1 MIQLDLATL
10 ALMFLALGITSFF
23 VMFLIWRINRDMP
36 GVVFWMLGT
45 LLNTTSAIFTLLN
58 ALLGW
63 SDGWGPFTSNTASL
77 TANLLV
83 MEGTLRFRNLGS
95 PGRWRY
101 LMLLIPIFVA
111 GSWFFRLDPG
121 LRYMFHDGFTLAF
134 QLISAIA
141 FIWHTS
147 DRQEMAANSMA
158 AFAGVC
164 MSITIGWRL
173 MLAVTGNESVM
184 TGPESTAT
192 QWYVF
197 AGANFHVAWIF
208 SLSIAC
214 YFRSRQQVMQ
224 LAREDALT
232 GLPNRRCIDEKLN
245 QTLLEVHRSGEQFAA
260 ILIDV
265 NDFKMVNDRYGHS
278 SGDSLLVEFTGRLRD
293 AVRTSDFAGRYGG
306 DEFLVIAR
314 QLESRESLNQLIERL
329 REKLNSELRVPGGT
343 FYVVVSI
350 GAAVCP
356 VDGTGADALLGA
368 ADSRMYSDKARQKA
382 KPQTSL
388 SHLKTESQR

>member
-36 GVVFWMLGT
+36 GVMFWMLGT
-45 LLNTTSAIFTLLN
+45 LLNITSAMFNLLN

-77 TANLLV
+77 TANLLI

-95 PGRWRY
+95 TDRWSY
-101 LMLLIPIFVA
+101 LILLIPVFVI
-111 GSWFFRLDPG
+111 GSWLLRLDPG
-121 LRYMFHDGFTLAF
+121 LRYIFHDGFTLAF
-134 QLISAIA
+134 QLTSAIA
-141 FIWHTS
+141 FVWRTS
-147 DRQEMAANSMA
+147 DRHEFTANSLA
-158 AFAGVC
+158 AVAGVC
-164 MSITIGWRL
+164 MSATIAWRF
-173 MLAVTGNESVM
+173 MLALTSSESIIM
-184 TGPESTAT
+184 GPESTGT

-208 SLSIAC
+208 GLSVAC

-245 QTLLEVHRSGEQFAA
+245 QTLLEVQRSGEQFAT
-260 ILIDV
+260 ILIDL
-265 NDFKMVNDRYGHS
+265 NDFKTVNDHYGHS
-278 SGDSLLVEFTGRLRD
+278 SGDTLLVEFTGRLRE

-314 QLESRESLNQLIERL
+314 QLESRESLDQLIERL
-329 REKLNSELRVPGGT
+329 RDKLNSELRVPGGT

-356 VDGTGADALLGA
+356 VDGTSADELLGA

-382 KPQTSL
+382 KTPDKL
-388 SHLKTESQR
+388 